1 MTTMKNPPHPGLT
14 VKHDCLEQL
23 GLSIAQGAKV
33 LGVTRQALNN
43 IVIGKSGISPEVR
56 LAKAFGSSPETWL
69 GMQADYDL
77 AQLRSADEIRVERVP
92 RPQHDRP
99 TLG

>member
-1 MTTMKNPPHPGLT
+1 M
-14 VKHDCLEQL
+14 
-23 GLSIAQGAKV
+23 A
-33 LGVTRQALNN
+33 
-43 IVIGKSGISPEVR
+43 VR

-77 AQLRSADEIRVERVP
+77 AQLRSGSGEIRVERVP
-92 RPQHDRP
+92 RPQHDRQ